1 MESSHT
7 SVANYGGFMRVL
19 LVGAGG
25 VGEAIVSIA
34 TQNDPQAK
42 WLDAIIVSDYN
53 FGQASMVAAKA
64 DDPRVT
70 AEKIDANDKD
80 QIIELAKKHKVDF
93 IMNAC
98 DPVFNMPI
106 FEAALETGCK
116 YMDMA
121 MSMSKKDEKDPHGT
135 IGLKLGDLQ
144 YAQHDTWVAKRNLAI
159 CGSGVE
165 PGMIN
170 VFARY
175 AWEHLFDEIHEINV
189 RDADN
194 IKVEG
199 IDIAFGFS
207 IWTTIEE
214 CLNPPVIWEKE
225 RGWYVT
231 EPFSEPE
238 IFRFPDP
245 VGDQEVINIEHEE
258 VLMFP
263 RFFADK
269 GLKRVTFKFGVD
281 REMRRVLKILEALG
295 LTSTEKVNVKGVEV
309 SPRDVVAVCSPN
321 PAELGNLMKGQLSAG
336 VWVKGLKDGKQRNIY
351 IYQLVDNEVCMRTY
365 GSQAILAQTAVGPVI
380 MMELIARGLWEDTG
394 VLGPENFPPEPFMK
408 RLPEYGFAPRMM
420 EMESEYKK
428 SLDKKTFEKGF

>member
-1 MESSHT
+1 
-7 SVANYGGFMRVL
+7 MRVL
-19 LVGAGG
+19 LVGVGG
-25 VGEAIVSIA
+25 VGEAIFAIA
-34 TQNDPQAK
+34 TQNDPKAE
-42 WLDAIIVSDYN
+42 WMEVMIVTDYN
-53 FGQASMVAAKA
+53 FDRAIRVVDTIGDSRLIAK
-64 DDPRVT
+64 
-70 AEKIDANDKD
+70 EIDANDKD
-80 QIIELAKKHKVDF
+80 QIIALAKEHKIDF

-98 DPVFNMPI
+98 DPSFNMII

-121 MSMSKKDEKDPHGT
+121 MSMSETDKDDPYGT

-144 YAQHDTWVAKRNLAI
+144 YNQHETWVAKNNLAI

-175 AWEHLFDEIHEINV
+175 AADYLFDEIHELNV

-194 IKVEG
+194 IEVEG

-231 EPFSEPE
+231 ESFSEPE

-245 VGDQEVINIEHEE
+245 IGDQEVINIEHEE

-263 RFFADK
+263 RSFADK

-281 REMRRVLKILEALG
+281 RDMRRVLKILEALG
-295 LTSTEKVNVKGVEV
+295 LTSTEKVKVKGVEV
-309 SPRDVVAVCSPN
+309 SPRDVVAVCSPD
-321 PAELGNLMKGQLSAG
+321 PAKLGDLMKGQLSAG
-336 VWVKGLKDGKQRNIY
+336 IWVKGIKDNKERSIY
-351 IYQLVDNEVCMRTY
+351 IYQLVDNEDCMEKY
-365 GSQAILAQTAVGPVI
+365 GSQAVVAQTAVGPVI
-380 MMELIARGLWEDTG
+380 MMELLARGLWEGCG
-394 VLGPENFPPEPFMK
+394 VQGPENFPPEPFME
-408 RLPEYGFAPRMM
+408 RLSNYGFPSNMT
-420 EMESEYKK
+420 EMASEYK
-428 SLDKKTFEKGF
+428 SEIDDKAFKKGF